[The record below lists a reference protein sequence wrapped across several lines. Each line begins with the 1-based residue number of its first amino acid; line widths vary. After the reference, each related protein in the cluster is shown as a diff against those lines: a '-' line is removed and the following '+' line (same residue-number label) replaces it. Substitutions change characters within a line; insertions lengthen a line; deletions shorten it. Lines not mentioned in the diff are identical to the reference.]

1 MKLFNQ
7 ARKYGAKIAV
17 ASTGLMFAA
26 LSHAAGETGIDGALD
41 AVDLTG
47 ISTKLAAAGL
57 AIVAI
62 ALVLKGP
69 DIAKRII
76 RKV

>member
-26 LSHAAGETGIDGALD
+26 MSHAAGGIDDALD

-47 ISTKLAAAGL
+47 ISVKIGAAGL
-57 AIVAI
+57 AIIAI
-62 ALVLKGP
+62 ALVFKGP
-69 DIAKRII
+69 DLAKRII